1 MPELEP
7 GTEAPDFELLD
18 AAGNTWRLSD
28 LRGKKVILFFYP
40 ADDTPGC
47 TVEACDFRD
56 NHAELKRK
64 GYVVLGVSPQGVESK
79 QAFTQKYGLNFP
91 LLADEGG
98 KVADAY
104 GTWGFVEIFGN
115 QILKTKRSTFVI
127 DEEGKIADAQYGVR
141 SKGHVDRLKESL
153 GV

>member
-1 MPELEP
+1 MAELDTGMP
-7 GTEAPDFELLD
+7 APDFELPD
-18 AAGNTWRLSD
+18 ATGKTWRLSD
-28 LRGKKVILFFYP
+28 LRGKKVILYFYP

-47 TVEACDFRD
+47 TREACDFRD
-56 NHAELKRK
+56 NHADLQKK

-98 KVADAY
+98 HVADAY
-104 GTWGFVEIFGN
+104 GTWGEVEIFGN
-115 QILKTKRSTFVI
+115 QVLKTKRSTFVI
-127 DEEGKIADAQYGVR
+127 DENGNIADAHYGVR
-141 SKGHVDRLKESL
+141 SKGHVERLKESL

>member
-1 MPELEP
+1 MAQLEP
-7 GTEAPDFELLD
+7 GMKAPDFELPD
-18 AAGNTWRLSD
+18 ADGTTWRLSE

-47 TVEACDFRD
+47 TREACDFRD
-56 NHAELKRK
+56 NHSDLRKK

-91 LLADEGG
+91 LLADVGG
-98 KVADAY
+98 AVADAY
-104 GTWGFVEIFGN
+104 GTWGEVEIFGN
-115 QILKTKRSTFVI
+115 QVLKTKRSTFVI
-127 DEEGKIADAQYGVR
+127 DEAGNIADAQYGVR
-141 SKGHVDRLKESL
+141 SKGHVERLKESL

>member
-1 MPELEP
+1 MAELEP
-7 GTEAPDFELLD
+7 GMKAPDFELPD
-18 AAGNTWRLSD
+18 ATGKTWRLSD
-28 LRGKKVILFFYP
+28 LRGKKVILYFYP

-47 TVEACDFRD
+47 TREACDFRD
-56 NHAELKRK
+56 NHADLQKK

-79 QAFTQKYGLNFP
+79 QAFTKKYGLNFP

-104 GTWGFVEIFGN
+104 GTWGEVEIFGN
-115 QILKTKRSTFVI
+115 QVLKTKRSTFVI
-127 DEEGKIADAQYGVR
+127 DEKGDIAEAQYGVR
-141 SKGHVDRLKESL
+141 SKGHVERLRESL